1 MTDRADYSRGAIAA
15 YLRDDHQRLD
25 GYLTA
30 APAADSA
37 GQPPAV
43 DTQAYEAFR
52 AGLLRHIGLE
62 EKILLPAIQRL
73 DGAPW
78 PHAARLRLDHAA
90 IATLLVPTP
99 TGAIVATLRE
109 ILSTHN
115 RLEEAPGGLYEI
127 GDRLPPSEAAAML
140 QTLRATPTPKVM
152 PHSDSATVMSTL
164 HRVLERAGYRLRSGE
179 ESTSPSTS

>member
-1 MTDRADYSRGAIAA
+1 MTDGVDHSRGAIAA

-25 GYLTA
+25 GYLSDA
-30 APAADSA
+30 LAADSP
-37 GQPPAV
+37 GHPPAV
-43 DTQAYEAFR
+43 DTQAYDAFR

-62 EKILLPAIQRL
+62 EKILLPAIQRV

-78 PHAARLRLDHAA
+78 PHAARLRRDHAA

-115 RLEEAPGGLYEI
+115 KLEEAPGGLYEI

-140 QTLRATPTPKVM
+140 HTLRTTPTPKVI
-152 PHSDSATVMSTL
+152 PHSDSTTVMSTL
-164 HRVLERAGYRLRSGE
+164 HRVLERAGYRLRSDE
-179 ESTSPSTS
+179 ELPTTSAP